1 MMITWCKVYLAC
13 SFFLLSL
20 MLFCEKKGASCLWIR
35 MEEYSIDFDFTK

>member
-20 MLFCEKKGASCLWIR
+20 LFFREKKGASCRGAIGEDW
-35 MEEYSIDFDFTK
+35 SVK